1 MRIIV
6 AVTFSFLLG
15 ACALLKG
22 PTMVSLKP
30 MTSNELLE
38 KPFGHTES
46 ISEFDQNLPERT
58 KIQKLIKRSP
68 RSNHRPDTIYNF
80 LYKKS
85 KISIYKTQ
93 FKQEFLLGGSI
104 LNPEIE
110 LANGIRQG
118 MEKEKFFQSFSDLEV
133 SSNDTIVLKHPR
145 IERTFNFYFNERGRL
160 ERFTF
165 TGHNPDFQN
174 QDPWQ

>member
-1 MRIIV
+1 MRTVIII
-6 AVTFSFLLG
+6 FLVLFFT
-15 ACALLKG
+15 ACAVLKG
-22 PTMVSLKP
+22 PTLVDLKP
-30 MTSNELLE
+30 MPTNQLLE

-46 ISEFDQNLPERT
+46 ISEFDQNLPART
-58 KIQKLIKRSP
+58 KIQKLIKRNP

-93 FKQEFLLGGSI
+93 FNQEFLLGGSL

-118 MEKEKFFQSFSDLEV
+118 MTREKFFESFTNLEP
-133 SSNDTIVLKHPR
+133 STKDTIVIKHPR
-145 IERTFNFYFNERGRL
+145 IERTFNFYFNGRDRL

-174 QDPWQ
+174 QFQNQ